1 MLVKQVT
8 DVGRNWA
15 RVGLDKSRAVLELG
29 ADRLQATA
37 DRLGTWS
44 SKLSPEQPGNG
55 EGQAVEVENLEAT
68 EPSAQA

>member
-15 RVGLDKSRAVLELG
+15 RVGLDKSRAALELS

-44 SKLSPEQPGNG
+44 SKLAPEQLEDS

-68 EPSAQA
+68 EA